1 VAALDPTGE
10 TLRRIIRLFKKRQE
24 EEKRLEPLF
33 DVNQRLSG
41 MTVYHFAA
49 VCKTSENLKILVEE
63 EFRFL
68 SVLDN

>member
-1 VAALDPTGE
+1 
-10 TLRRIIRLFKKRQE
+10 LFKKRQE

-49 VCKTSENLKILVEE
+49 VCKTPENLKILVEE